1 TQHHSDWFHD
11 WHVPDLADTT
21 VSWDDWLYNNDPIE
35 AIIESTYQEAND
47 MNLVPESLASTLS
60 SCFSTHREN
69 RLRLARAVQSRGY
82 WVKGGKGKGKGK
94 SSKGAGKGSKGGK
107 PSKGRGKGGSGKA
120 RGMSLDELKAQTACA
135 ECGMMGHWKDE
146 CPNRKSN
153 VTRNYDDEHYGDQDY
168 DNEENW
174 DYGPGFEGDEWTEE
188 NWQDWWPEQDAGLR
202 SSHTTLR
209 EPPPAKV
216 PPVNPPTKVPH
227 AKVPPVMPPTQEE
240 LDTVASLKRKT
251 AAAALPSRPST
262 TSKPKNVA
270 VTQNVQAQQLKD
282 QLISD
287 DFINPRGTL
296 ATVRGMLEARPAS
309 VGDDLAAVQHARD
322 EFNAAQD
329 FQSLGSVWSLLRE
342 DKKGPSAESLR
353 KRSAFMSATIISL
366 EEAYEYENDFNQS
379 ARTIPFSM
387 SPRTSLSLTRRQ
399 PTVEQGRIYLTIDTA
414 CENTVTGSS
423 GMEDI
428 LVKLKAI
435 GLMPLQEP
443 EREQYCF
450 GPGPPKVSTVRLSVP
465 IGIGGVPLVIRTS
478 LIKEDEGAPNKIP
491 FLAGQ
496 DWLVFMEAVIDLGRN
511 TMWLPTIQKEI
522 PLYVDVTG
530 HLVIAVDEYPAAG
543 WPPGLTTRVD
553 RYPGAIFTVYKG
565 TDTDTPKPLHSQ
577 PTKDGAARVENFAY
591 VPSPNYV
598 YEPNDD
604 DMNVNKLPRG
614 PCFVFAD
621 FWEYTHDGMVI
632 RHHRR
637 PRQRPFTLDETPD
650 SPDPQS
656 LGTAKVTI
664 IAGPRQQHVWDDAHE
679 LPSIWHG
686 KTCFFLKDTNPYKVN
701 IEPLQHVGVPA
712 LFEGQ
717 QSSVEVSPSSLSPL
731 NRKKIQQFDF
741 RSTPAIFEH
750 ADTKKKVIFDVAPDY
765 LVNIVY
771 DMNHKSMGDIC
782 EEDLEA
788 KLDSFT
794 YHYNPCKK
802 SPLGNWQHFVLRMNI
817 MWQAMVRWQSC
828 NKVVRELQHRAPAL
842 CSYMES
848 MIQLDSQEILPATCP
863 PATTNPSGRTRKV
876 MPTPYPFTVERC
888 PHDAEAAR
896 RYGNAHGRFME
907 CLQCGA
913 VRKAFNEDYMNP
925 ITGEKVVV
933 HGIRHGR
940 KKQPGG
946 KIEPVL
952 RDSPNLSAK
961 LASCYSLSSL
971 PTSDLVA
978 HKLSTS
984 TWPKKKFGYDI
995 VEVFGGSSMVTI
1007 RVWLRPETTI
1017 DKGMAI

>member
-1 TQHHSDWFHD
+1 MESLADIQSVESQTPGSEANPQTKGTQHHSDWFHD

-621 FWEYTHDGMVI
+621 F
-632 RHHRR
+632 
-637 PRQRPFTLDETPD
+637 
-650 SPDPQS
+650 
-656 LGTAKVTI
+656 LGI
-664 IAGPRQQHVWDDAHE
+664 HP
-679 LPSIWHG
+679 
-686 KTCFFLKDTNPYKVN
+686 
-701 IEPLQHVGVPA
+701 
-712 LFEGQ
+712 
-717 QSSVEVSPSSLSPL
+717 
-731 NRKKIQQFDF
+731 
-741 RSTPAIFEH
+741 
-750 ADTKKKVIFDVAPDY
+750 
-765 LVNIVY
+765 
-771 DMNHKSMGDIC
+771 
-782 EEDLEA
+782 
-788 KLDSFT
+788 
-794 YHYNPCKK
+794 
-802 SPLGNWQHFVLRMNI
+802 
-817 MWQAMVRWQSC
+817 
-828 NKVVRELQHRAPAL
+828 
-842 CSYMES
+842 
-848 MIQLDSQEILPATCP
+848 
-863 PATTNPSGRTRKV
+863 
-876 MPTPYPFTVERC
+876 
-888 PHDAEAAR
+888 
-896 RYGNAHGRFME
+896 
-907 CLQCGA
+907 
-913 VRKAFNEDYMNP
+913 
-925 ITGEKVVV
+925 
-933 HGIRHGR
+933 
-940 KKQPGG
+940 
-946 KIEPVL
+946 
-952 RDSPNLSAK
+952 
-961 LASCYSLSSL
+961 
-971 PTSDLVA
+971 
-978 HKLSTS
+978 
-984 TWPKKKFGYDI
+984 
-995 VEVFGGSSMVTI
+995 
-1007 RVWLRPETTI
+1007 
-1017 DKGMAI
+1017 

>member
-604 DMNVNKLPRG
+604 DMNVNK
-614 PCFVFAD
+614 
-621 FWEYTHDGMVI
+621 
-632 RHHRR
+632 

-664 IAGPRQQHVWDDAHE
+664 IAG
-679 LPSIWHG
+679 
-686 KTCFFLKDTNPYKVN
+686 
-701 IEPLQHVGVPA
+701 
-712 LFEGQ
+712 
-717 QSSVEVSPSSLSPL
+717 
-731 NRKKIQQFDF
+731 
-741 RSTPAIFEH
+741 
-750 ADTKKKVIFDVAPDY
+750 APDY

-828 NKVVRELQHRAPAL
+828 NKVVRELQHRALAL

-1007 RVWLRPETTI
+1007 RASAVWGLRCMQPI
-1017 DKGMAI
+1017 DI